1 MKTILNS
8 KRDRYLVRLSVFL
21 IMAALIAGMAGCDGY
36 PPCPTPPP
44 SQNLE
49 IRTWYDLNAVR
60 DNLAG
65 NHTLMNDLNSTT
77 LGYEELASP
86 TANQGKGWNPIGT
99 FVPMCLYA
107 GFSGT
112 FNGQGYEIHDLYIN
126 RPDEYLVG
134 LFGCVYDDGVI
145 KDISVMNVTVI
156 GKSSA
161 GGLVGRNMGTVS
173 NSSAIGTA
181 SGDSK
186 VGGLV
191 GYNQGPVCNCYAQ
204 GNVVAGGVVGNV
216 SAVIGGFGV
225 GGLIG
230 LSERGPV
237 DNCYFTGSVT
247 SYFSCDEWRFLVGV
261 GGLVGVNYDTVSN
274 SYSNANVTGEYGVG
288 GLVGRNIYGTM
299 SNSYFTGS
307 VTGNSD
313 VGGLVG
319 SNSGDGALSNSFYN
333 YDEVLINGEN
343 IITIGALFGEDF
355 GEWMANGKFLDV
367 NERLSQENGYY
378 VVNNVTDFKELLA
391 FGQNDTL
398 KFRLTSDLD
407 LTTEPNFYIPYFT
420 GEFDGDGHKISNLSL
435 NYDLALPLGLFGY
448 LAPGG
453 KVTQVGVENINVTGY
468 SGVGGLVGGTRHG
481 TISHCYSTGNVAGD
495 SVVGGLVGDNSFG
508 IVSDSY
514 STATVTG
521 YGVVGGLI
529 GGNAG
534 TVTGGDVGNSYS
546 SGGVTGNVAVG
557 GLVGVNYGTVI
568 NSYSTGSVTGDEHIG
583 GLVGVNAGLGTV
595 SNSYSSSSVSGDEYV
610 GGLAGSNGERGT
622 VSDSYSTGSVT
633 GNSNV
638 GGLVGCNS
646 YDNDEGTVSNSFW
659 DTQTSGQNT
668 SAGGT
673 GMNTTGMKNITTF
686 SGAGWNIITV
696 ALNETNSA
704 YIWNIV
710 NNVTYPFLSWQ
721 TV

>member
-1 MKTILNS
+1 MLRKLN
-8 KRDRYLVRLSVFL
+8 RYLAKVSVFL
-21 IMAALIAGMAGCDGY
+21 ISAALIAGMAGCDGY

-65 NHTLMNDLNSTT
+65 NHTLMNDIDSTT

-99 FVPMCLYA
+99 FVPMCPYA

-134 LFGCVYDDGVI
+134 LFGCVYDAGVI
-145 KDISVMNVTVI
+145 KVVGVVNSTVI
-156 GKSSA
+156 GKSSV

-173 NSSAIGTA
+173 NSSTIGSI

-191 GYNQGPVCNCYAQ
+191 GYNQGPVNNCYAT
-204 GNVVAGGVVGNV
+204 GSVVAGGAVGHV
-216 SAVIGGFGV
+216 SAVVGGFGV

-230 LSERGPV
+230 LSEGGPV

-247 SYFSCDEWRFLVGV
+247 SYFSCDEWEFLVGV

-274 SYSNANVTGEYGVG
+274 SYSNANVTGEVGVG
-288 GLVGRNIYGTM
+288 GLLGRNIYGSL
-299 SNSYFTGS
+299 SNSHFTGT

-313 VGGLVG
+313 VGGLWG
-319 SNSGDGALSNSFYN
+319 SNTGDGSLSNSFYN
-333 YDEVLINGEN
+333 SDEVLINGEN
-343 IITIGALFGEDF
+343 INTIGALFDNDF
-355 GEWMANGKFLDV
+355 EEWLANGKFLDV

-378 VVNNVTDFKELLA
+378 VVNNVTDFKQLPA
-391 FGQNDTL
+391 FGQNATL
-398 KFRLTSDLD
+398 KFRLKNDLD
-407 LTTEPNFYIPYFT
+407 LATEPNFYIPYFA
-420 GEFDGDGHKISNLSL
+420 GEFDGNGHKISNLSL
-435 NYDLALPLGLFGY
+435 NFDLVSLLGLFGY

-468 SGVGGLVGGTRHG
+468 SGVGGLVGRTRHG

-495 SVVGGLVGDNSFG
+495 SVVGGLVGDSSFG

-521 YGVVGGLI
+521 YSVVGGLI
-529 GGNAG
+529 GGNSGTVSGGTVSNSYSTG
-534 TVTGGDVGNSYS
+534 TVTGE
-546 SGGVTGNVAVG
+546 GGVGGLVGGNAGTVSNCYCNGKVTGTEAVG
-557 GLVGVNYGTVI
+557 GLVGVNWGLASVS
-568 NSYSTGSVTGDEHIG
+568 NSYSTGN
-583 GLVGVNAGLGTV
+583 VN
-595 SNSYSSSSVSGDEYV
+595 GDEYV
-610 GGLAGSNGERGT
+610 GGLIGFNGDRGAVSN
-622 VSDSYSTGSVT
+622 SYSTGNVT
-633 GNSNV
+633 GSSSV
-638 GGLVGCNS
+638 GGLVG
-646 YDNDEGTVSNSFW
+646 DNDGEGAVSNCFW
-659 DTQTSGQNT
+659 DIQTSGRST
-668 SAGGT
+668 SDGGT
-673 GMNTTGMKNITTF
+673 GKTTAEMQDITTF
-686 SGAGWNIITV
+686 SGAGWNIIEV
-696 ALNETNSA
+696 ALNQTNPA
-704 YIWNIV
+704 YIWNIPI
-710 NNVTYPFLSWQ
+710 TPPDYPFLSWQ
-721 TV
+721 PV